1 MDIAKLVL
9 EYGFETV
16 ALVFLG
22 YFVWYVWNFVAKE
35 LNPKLSEMHVAL
47 IRVIDQNRMLDQD
60 MIRLQQKVNV
70 VLTYRDKEDII
81 QDAEE
86 KEALAELQEQENEQ
100 LLDNF
105 YIFYG
110 YYPYGYIR
118 SSYGR

>member
-16 ALVFLG
+16 ALVLLG

-35 LNPKLSEMHVAL
+35 LTPKLSEMHVAL

-70 VLTYRDKEDII
+70 VLTYRDKEEII

-100 LLDNF
+100 L
-105 YIFYG
+105 
-110 YYPYGYIR
+110 
-118 SSYGR
+118 